1 MSNGTGDQLNRAVG
15 INGNS
20 YLPVRSDNRTSSSII
35 YGSRVSSA
43 PAVTKAQYGIG

>member
-1 MSNGTGDQLNRAVG
+1 MSNGTGDQLNPAVG

-20 YLPVRSDNRTSSSII
+20 YLPVWSDNRTSSSII

-43 PAVTKAQYGIG
+43 PAVTKTGFRIG